1 MKHKAEIGFFT
12 KPSINPMRYIE
23 AKVTFDCSE
32 PQTAA
37 DLIAALFFDFDLQG
51 VVVEDPG
58 LEPAEPWAEDA
69 VARPAAHAVIGYLPE
84 DDHLDR
90 NRLQL
95 EQGVASLGNHLGLV
109 YRFSY
114 RAVDEQN
121 WAESWKAFFWPQ
133 KVGERIVVKPSWRD
147 YDLKTG
153 EIVLEIDPGM
163 AFGTGTHPTTV
174 LCLRLIEKWLQPGAS
189 FLDIGTGSG
198 ILMAAAAKLG
208 AGRLCGGDRD
218 GMAVRIAAEN
228 LRRNGVRQDRVFL
241 AQGSLAAAFRGDFGL
256 VCANILTH
264 VILEL
269 LDDLPRLLTTGGL
282 FICSGIIAESQ
293 TLVVDRMKRQG
304 FEVLDILSMEGWVAI
319 AGRQKAEGIEQ
330 RA

>member
-1 MKHKAEIGFFT
+1 
-12 KPSINPMRYIE
+12 MRYIE
-23 AKVTFDCSE
+23 ARITFDCSE
-32 PQTAA
+32 PETAA
-37 DLIAALFFDFDLQG
+37 DLIAGLFFDFDLQG

-69 VARPAAHAVIGYLPE
+69 VARPEAFAVIGYLPE

-95 EQGVASLGNHLGLV
+95 EQGVALLGNHLGLI

-147 YDLKTG
+147 YELQPG

-208 AGRLCGGDRD
+208 AGRLYGGDCD

-228 LRRNGVRQDRVFL
+228 LCRNGVRRDRVSL
-241 AQGSLAAAFRGDFGL
+241 AQGSLASAFRGDFDL

-269 LDDLPRLLTTGGL
+269 LEDLPRVIKKSGV
-282 FICSGIIAESQ
+282 FICSGVIAENK
-293 TLVVDRMKRQG
+293 TLVAGRMKRQG
-304 FEVLDILSMEGWVAI
+304 FEVLEVLSKEGWVAI
-319 AGRQKAEGIEQ
+319 AGRKGA
-330 RA
+330 